1 MWSVTKLIVDI
12 NMLKT
17 QQIGQLEMYAT
28 AIKYLMLFIWNL
40 ESSSEKYIFIRV
52 LLLTIRQSGKLFLF
66 HMAILN
72 PLTS

>member
-66 HMAILN
+66 HMARLN